1 MTATFP
7 KHIAPEGYIPP
18 SRQQEP
24 PQKSYKYIGQNLKRV
39 EDPRLLT
46 GRPVHRR
53 HRAPGMAPPR
63 LRSDRAHAR
72 IKRID
77 TSKAK
82 ALAGVY
88 LVLTGAEAK
97 EMTGATAQ
105 FASPPVVQYCLAVDR
120 VRHVGEAV
128 AAVVAENRYIA
139 EDACDLIEVEY
150 QDLPVVVDPEAAM
163 TSSGDA
169 VLHPERGP
177 NNIAQQ
183 RTFKFGPVE
192 DDFAKAD
199 VVVKRTLRWGRSGAQ
214 PLETVGCIAS
224 HEPGSGKFTMHEQL
238 VPQLRRLAGRR
249 LARRA
254 GVEAQPIPCVTGGSF
269 GSDLHPQGDDARG
282 TLAARPGGR

>member
-46 GRPVHRR
+46 GHGQYIDDIVL
-53 HRAPGMAPPR
+53 PGMAHAAV

-88 LVLTGAEAK
+88 LVLTGEEAK

-128 AAVVAENRYIA
+128 AAVVAESRYVA

-183 RTFKFGPVE
+183 RTFKYGPVE

-199 VVVKRTLRWGRSGAQ
+199 VVVKRTLRWA
-214 PLETVGCIAS
+214 A
-224 HEPGSGKFTMHEQL
+224 
-238 VPQLRRLAGRR
+238 
-249 LARRA
+249 RA
-254 GVEAQPIPCVTGGSF
+254 GSRSRRSAASRPTSRAAASSRCTRT
-269 GSDLHPQGDDARG
+269 ARS
-282 TLAARPGGR
+282 

>member
-7 KHIAPEGYIPP
+7 KHIPAEGYIPP

-24 PQKSYKYIGQNLKRV
+24 PREGYKYIGQNLKRV

-46 GRPVHRR
+46 GHGQYIDDIVL
-53 HRAPGMAPPR
+53 PGMAHAAV

-128 AAVVAENRYIA
+128 AAVVAENRYVA

-150 QDLPVVVDPEAAM
+150 EDLPVVVDPEAAM

-169 VLHPERGP
+169 VLHPERP
-177 NNIAQQ
+177 
-183 RTFKFGPVE
+183 
-192 DDFAKAD
+192 
-199 VVVKRTLRWGRSGAQ
+199 
-214 PLETVGCIAS
+214 
-224 HEPGSGKFTMHEQL
+224 
-238 VPQLRRLAGRR
+238 
-249 LARRA
+249 
-254 GVEAQPIPCVTGGSF
+254 
-269 GSDLHPQGDDARG
+269 
-282 TLAARPGGR
+282 